1 MKTLIDIATNAS
13 ICIYDDATEVTIQ
26 ANNILV
32 GNPLQ
37 TTILDRFQSNTVLVE
52 NVTPPDD
59 WFGWKYLYASG
70 AWTPN
75 PNFVA

>member
-1 MKTLIDIATNAS
+1 MKTLIDIETNAS
-13 ICIYDDATEVTIQ
+13 IGIYDDAIEVTIQ
-26 ANNILV
+26 AENILV
-32 GNPLQ
+32 GNPVQ
-37 TTILDRFQSNTVLVE
+37 ITILDRYQSNTVLAE